1 MHERV
6 NGIIPPDFVAE
17 GKIPYYKYD
26 SYYAN
31 FATSVD
37 AADQH
42 IIQTRLWY
50 GKIKEIKTEPES
62 YPEPKSYEPQ
72 ITWQR
77 GNVSDPIDSTQL
89 STQISYNL
97 NEYFNFY
104 RYIVPTYSFRF
115 GHANANELP
124 LFVKNK
130 YFRILS
136 GDDYL
141 NGRDSYIRIPVYSN
155 TKAIETTIDYTKDT
169 DKSKPLQDHTRWIYI
184 KDPSLFRDNSALFS
198 AIT

>member
-1 MHERV
+1 MKNNLKSFRAFEGNGKTMHERV
-6 NGIIPPDFVAE
+6 NGTIPADFAATTVD
-17 GKIPYYKYD
+17 KIPYYKYD

-50 GKIKEIKTEPES
+50 KQTGAA
-62 YPEPKSYEPQ
+62 PKSYESQ
-72 ITWQR
+72 ISWQQE
-77 GNVSDPIDSTQL
+77 GVSDPIDSTQL
-89 STQISYNL
+89 NTQISYNL

-115 GHANANELP
+115 GHANADGLP

-130 YFRILS
+130 SL
-136 GDDYL
+136 
-141 NGRDSYIRIPVYSN
+141 
-155 TKAIETTIDYTKDT
+155 
-169 DKSKPLQDHTRWIYI
+169 KSFL
-184 KDPSLFRDNSALFS
+184 
-198 AIT
+198 